1 MQNRQKCGQNHIE
14 MVMHPALKLRH
25 IRLFLAIA
33 DSGNL
38 SVAAQH
44 LGLSQPA
51 LSKSLAE
58 TEALLGGALF
68 LRQGRRLVLTPEGE
82 VFRRH
87 VRQALINL
95 DSAAMAFEAAAD
107 PRTITIGLLPTVS
120 TRFFPLVATRF
131 LAEMPSVSMSM
142 ETGPHDY
149 LLQKLRDR
157 RIDLMV
163 GRMPDAI
170 EMAGINFEYLYEEPI
185 VLVAR
190 RDHPQAGAGVV
201 QAVRNSLLV
210 LPTRDAIIRR
220 LVDDFLV
227 SVDLGDARPAV
238 ETSTLALGRGLLLTA
253 NAVWFISR
261 GVVANELASG
271 ELITIDHGATYLA
284 GAVGLVQLQGGVQSE
299 SHNRLVELLRETAVH
314 WAEA

>member
-1 MQNRQKCGQNHIE
+1 
-14 MVMHPALKLRH
+14 MVIHPAIKLRH
-25 IRLFLAIA
+25 IRLFLSIA
-33 DSGNL
+33 DSGTL

-58 TEALLGGALF
+58 TETLLGGALF

-87 VRQALINL
+87 VRQALISL
-95 DSAAMAFEAAAD
+95 DSAAMAFGAPSD
-107 PRTITIGLLPTVS
+107 PGTITIGLLPTVS
-120 TRFFPLVATRF
+120 TRFFPLVASRF
-131 LAEMPSVSMSM
+131 LTEMPGVSMSM

-163 GRMPDAI
+163 GRMPDATD
-170 EMAGINFEYLYEEPI
+170 MAGISFEYLYQEPI

-190 RDHPQAGAGVV
+190 RDHPQAGASVA

-210 LPTRDAIIRR
+210 LPNRDAIIRR
-220 LVDDFLV
+220 LVNDYLA
-227 SVDLGDARPAV
+227 SIDLGDVRPAV

-284 GAVGLVQLQGGVQSE
+284 GAVGLVRLRGGNSGASVE
-299 SHNRLVELLRETAVH
+299 RLVEMLRETAAH

>member
-1 MQNRQKCGQNHIE
+1 
-14 MVMHPALKLRH
+14 MVIHPALKLRH

-33 DSGNL
+33 DSGTL
-38 SVAAQH
+38 SAAAQQ

-58 TEALLGGALF
+58 TEVLLGGALF
-68 LRQGRRLVLTPEGE
+68 LRQGRRLMLTPEGE
-82 VFRRH
+82 TFRRH
-87 VRQALINL
+87 VRQALISL
-95 DSAAMAFEAAAD
+95 DSAALAFGSSVD
-107 PRTITIGLLPTVS
+107 PGTIAVGLLPTVS

-131 LAEMPSVSMSM
+131 LGELPNISMSL

-157 RIDLMV
+157 QIDLMV
-163 GRMPDAI
+163 GRMPEATQ
-170 EMAGINFEYLYEEPI
+170 MSGISFEYLYEEPI

-190 RDHPQAGAGVV
+190 RNHPHAGGGVV

-210 LPTRDAIIRR
+210 VPTRDAIIRR
-220 LVDDFLV
+220 LVNDFLV
-227 SVDLGDARPAV
+227 SADLGDVRPAV
-238 ETSTLALGRGLLLTA
+238 ETSTLALGRGLILTA

-271 ELITIDHGATYLA
+271 ELIAIDHGATYLA
-284 GAVGLVQLQGGVQSE
+284 GAVGLVRLQGGVQSWPQQ
-299 SHNRLVELLRETAVH
+299 RLVELLRQTAH
-314 WAEA
+314 NWAER

>member
-1 MQNRQKCGQNHIE
+1 

-25 IRLFLAIA
+25 IRLFLAVA
-33 DSGNL
+33 DGGTL

-68 LRQGRRLVLTPEGE
+68 LRQGRRLILTPQGE
-82 VFRRH
+82 AFRKHARH
-87 VRQALINL
+87 ALISL
-95 DSAAMAFEAAAD
+95 DTAAMVFEQAAD
-107 PRTITIGLLPTVS
+107 PGTLAVGVLPTVS

-131 LAEMPSVSMSM
+131 LADLPRVSMSL

-149 LLQKLRDR
+149 LLQRLRDR

-163 GRMPDAI
+163 GRMPDSTD
-170 EMAGINFEYLYEEPI
+170 MAGINFEYLYEEPI

-190 RDHPQAGAGVV
+190 RDHPLAGANLAQV
-201 QAVRNSLLV
+201 VRNSV
-210 LPTRDAIIRR
+210 LILPNRDAIIRR
-220 LVDDFLV
+220 LVNDFLV
-227 SVDLGDARPAV
+227 SVDLGDVRPAV
-238 ETSTLALGRGLLLTA
+238 ETSTLALGRGLVLNA
-253 NAVWFISR
+253 DAVWFISR
-261 GVVANELASG
+261 GVIANELASG
-271 ELITIDHGATYLA
+271 ELIAINHGAGYLA
-284 GAVGLVQLQGGVQSE
+284 GAVGVVRLQGASQSDAVG
-299 SHNRLVELLRETAVH
+299 SLLELLRQTAAH